1 VSFYINIKDPILYNP
16 ESKMFLENVGVI
28 ISKEYIFR
36 AFLSRETELKIIFSG
51 LLLNS
56 LRRKK

>member
-1 VSFYINIKDPILYNP
+1 
-16 ESKMFLENVGVI
+16 MFLENVGVI